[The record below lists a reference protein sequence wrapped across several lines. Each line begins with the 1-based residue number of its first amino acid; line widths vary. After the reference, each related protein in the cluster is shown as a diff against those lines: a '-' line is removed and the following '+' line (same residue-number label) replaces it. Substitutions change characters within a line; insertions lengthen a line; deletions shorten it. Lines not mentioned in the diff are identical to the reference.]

1 MSPIK
6 SKSPKKN
13 IRLLIVDDS
22 WSLRRVL
29 RGTLSQRDDIEI
41 VGEATNGIEAL
52 GMVLELAPDVILL
65 DVEMP
70 TMDGMMTLQHL
81 MIHAPTP
88 VIMLSGLS
96 KSGSVRCLDALK
108 YGAVDFV
115 SKESFFKGID
125 GPAHTK
131 LVTGKILAAAAMSV
145 SPIDLMQ
152 ASLNSAVS
160 KKHETVLFCE
170 ECGTRNTTTY
180 SSSEKRTI
188 QCRECGDEIS
198 LVSDKRY
205 RRMDYITVIGTDDSG
220 YGNLLK
226 IIPDLPPDMAGA
238 IFVMILDTVQRVKSF
253 GKYLDSICDFQVAF
267 GEAGTAV
274 ESGYC
279 YLFSREQNIT
289 LSPYSG
295 QYSLQIDKE
304 EAVSEFGSVD
314 ELMVSVALHL
324 GDRVSGVLLSGENSD
339 GSLGMQAIRENNGNC
354 MVLSPDFCLSKTMG
368 SRPLSNYNLPSDLDE
383 LSIALR
389 IKENHLQ
396 NKENVITA

>member
-6 SKSPKKN
+6 SQFPKKN

-22 WSLRRVL
+22 WILRRVL

-52 GMVLELAPDVILL
+52 EMILELAPDVILL

-70 TMDGMMTLQHL
+70 TMDGIMTLQHL
-81 MIHAPTP
+81 MIHVPTP
-88 VIMLSGLS
+88 VIMLSALS
-96 KSGSVRCLDALK
+96 KSGSTRCFDALK

-115 SKESFFKGID
+115 SKDSFFKGID
-125 GPAHTK
+125 GTAHTI
-131 LVTGKILAAAAMSV
+131 LVTGKVLAAAAMSV
-145 SPIDLMQ
+145 SLIDLMH
-152 ASLNSAVS
+152 ANSSPDVP
-160 KKHETVLFCE
+160 KKHETVVFCE
-170 ECGTRNTTTY
+170 ECGTRNTSTH
-180 SSSEKRTI
+180 SSSEKYTI
-188 QCRECGDEIS
+188 QCRKCGDEIAS
-198 LVSDKRY
+198 VGDKRY
-205 RRMDYITVIGTDDSG
+205 RRMDYITVIGAGASG

-226 IIPDLPPDMAGA
+226 IIPALPSDMAGA
-238 IFVMILDTVQRVKSF
+238 IFVMISDTAQRIKSF
-253 GKYLDSICDFQVAF
+253 GKYLDSICDFQVVF

-274 ESGYC
+274 ESAHC
-279 YLFSREQNIT
+279 YLFSGEQHVT

-295 QYSLQIDKE
+295 QYSLMVDKE
-304 EAVSEFGSVD
+304 EAIPEFGAVD

-339 GSLGMQAIRENNGNC
+339 GNLGIQAIKENNGNC

-368 SRPLSNYNLPSDLDE
+368 SRPLSHYNLPSDLDE

-396 NKENVITA
+396 NKENVMTA

>member
-6 SKSPKKN
+6 SQSPKKN

-22 WSLRRVL
+22 WILRRVL

-52 GMVLELAPDVILL
+52 EMVLKLAPDVILL

-81 MIHAPTP
+81 MIHTPTP
-88 VIMLSGLS
+88 VIMLSGIS
-96 KSGSVRCLDALK
+96 KSGTARCFDALK

-115 SKESFFKGID
+115 SKDSFFKGI
-125 GPAHTK
+125 GGTAHTK
-131 LVTGKILAAAAMSV
+131 LVTGKVLAAAAMSV

-152 ASLNSAVS
+152 ASSSPKVS

-180 SSSEKRTI
+180 SSSEKYTI
-188 QCRECGDEIS
+188 QCRKCGDEIAS
-198 LVSDKRY
+198 VGDKRY
-205 RRMDYITVIGTDDSG
+205 RRMDYLTVIGTGASG

-226 IIPDLPPDMAGA
+226 IIPALPPDMAGA
-238 IFVMILDTVQRVKSF
+238 VFVMILDTVQRVKSF
-253 GKYLDSICDFQVAF
+253 GKYLDSICDFQVVF
-267 GEAGTAV
+267 GEDGMTV
-274 ESGYC
+274 ESGCC
-279 YLFSREQNIT
+279 YLFSGEQNVT

-295 QYSLQIDKE
+295 QYSLKIDKE
-304 EAVSEFGSVD
+304 EALSEYGPVDKLMGSVAS
-314 ELMVSVALHL
+314 LLR
-324 GDRVSGVLLSGENSD
+324 DRVSGVLLSGENSD
-339 GSLGMQAIRENNGNC
+339 GSWGIQSIMANNGSC
-354 MVLSPDFCLSKTMG
+354 MILSPDFCLSKTMVN
-368 SRPLSNYNLPSDLDE
+368 RPLVHYNLVSDLDE
-383 LSIALR
+383 FSIALR